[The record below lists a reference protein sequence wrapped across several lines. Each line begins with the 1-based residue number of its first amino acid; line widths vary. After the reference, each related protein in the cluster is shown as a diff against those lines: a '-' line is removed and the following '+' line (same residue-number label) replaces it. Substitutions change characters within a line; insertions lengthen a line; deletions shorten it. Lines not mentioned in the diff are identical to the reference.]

1 MSDIAASE
9 APRLGL
15 RFLRRI
21 ATREAACAAA
31 RDARDVAL
39 KYAAEYK
46 IPIAAALGDAYAE
59 LCDRCRQLITRSEVT
74 ERDLWLI
81 LTAAGQDGLDPYAPP
96 SLIRRDASRIAMRPV
111 TWLWPGRIALRKL
124 TILSGE
130 MGTGK
135 SQLALA
141 IAAAVTTGA
150 SWTCSDTNAP
160 TGRVLLL
167 SAEDDSDDTLVPRLV
182 AAGADI
188 ERVRIIEGVHD
199 TGRRRALDLSADLD
213 RLEDEVIEMGDV
225 RLMIIDPV
233 TSYLGRTDHY
243 RATEVRNVL
252 EPLRMLASDYQL
264 AVLALAHP
272 PKSGG
277 LAALHRILGSQAFGA
292 LARSVHVLTRDPDSD
307 DEHRRLLLP
316 AKANLASLGTGL
328 ALRLEQTIVTD
339 GILASRVAWT
349 GEEIARSA
357 DDVLRS
363 LDGGG
368 DDRAARED
376 AAELLRAELGD
387 GERPVTELKEA
398 ARAAGIS
405 WGTVRR
411 AQANLRIKPYQRER
425 QWCWRLPVREPG
437 EE

>member
-1 MSDIAASE
+1 MSDTAASE
-9 APRLGL
+9 APRLEL

-150 SWTCSDTNAP
+150 SWPRSDTSAP

-188 ERVRIIEGVHD
+188 ERVRIVEGVHD

-213 RLEDEVIEMGDV
+213 RLEDEVIEMSDV

-307 DEHRRLLLP
+307 DDHRRLLLP

-328 ALRLEQTIVTD
+328 ALRLEQTIVAD
-339 GILASRVAWT
+339 SIMASRVAWT

-357 DDVLRS
+357 DDVLRA
-363 LDGGG
+363 LDAGG
-368 DDRAARED
+368 DDRAGLED
-376 AAELLRAELGD
+376 AVELLRAELCKS
-387 GERPVTELKEA
+387 ERPVTELQEA

-405 WGTVRR
+405 WSTVRR
-411 AQANLRIKPYQRER
+411 AQTKLKIRPER
-425 QWCWRLPVREPG
+425 HGGIADQGGWYWRLP
-437 EE
+437 

>member
-1 MSDIAASE
+1 MSDTTASE
-9 APRLGL
+9 VPRLEL
-15 RFLRRI
+15 RFRRRI
-21 ATREAACAAA
+21 ATRDAACAAA

-39 KYAAEYK
+39 KYAVEYK
-46 IPIAAALGDAYAE
+46 IPVAAALGDAYAD
-59 LCDRCRQLITRSEVT
+59 LCDRCRQLMTRGEVT

-96 SLIRRDASRIAMRPV
+96 SLIVRDASRIAMRPMS
-111 TWLWPGRIALRKL
+111 WLWPGRIAVRKL

-150 SWTCSDTNAP
+150 RWPCSDASAP

-188 ERVRIIEGVHD
+188 ERVRIVEGVHD

-213 RLEDEVIEMGDV
+213 RLEDEVNEMGDV
-225 RLMIIDPV
+225 RVMIIDPI
-233 TSYLGRTDHY
+233 TAYLGHTDHY

-252 EPLRMLASDYQL
+252 EPLRMLASDHQ
-264 AVLALAHP
+264 ASVLALAHP

-292 LARSVHVLTRDPDSD
+292 VARSVHVLTRDPDSD
-307 DEHRRLLLP
+307 DDHRRLLLP

-339 GILASRVAWT
+339 GIMASRVAWT

-357 DDVLRS
+357 DDVLRAI
-363 LDGGG
+363 DAGG

-376 AAELLRAELGD
+376 AVELLRAELCD
-387 GERPVTELKEA
+387 GERPVTELQGA

-405 WGTVRR
+405 WSTVRR
-411 AQANLRIKPYQRER
+411 AQTELKIRPRRGDGIADEGRWY
-425 QWCWRLPVREPG
+425 WGLP
-437 EE
+437 